1 MIRAGPDEH
10 VPMRAEELFQRLT
23 EVLYIVIFIA
33 VLAGA
38 IRRPT
43 RVAMDMVLFFG
54 DVALITLAGIAA
66 RVLDVNP
73 STTVSDVEASLLMA
87 LPYLLLRL
95 VADFMPVRA
104 WLLRAAEVGLILS
117 VIALFALDPPYP
129 VVLVVLLV
137 AYFVMVT
144 LYASL
149 AFWAAARHSTGVTRR
164 RLQAVAVG
172 SMFIG
177 LVILLAGLSAVVP
190 PLSGLLGTFGTI
202 FGMCSA
208 LAYVL
213 GFAPPTWLRR
223 AWQEPELRAFLER
236 AATLPHLPDTPSIV
250 RELQRGATQTTGASG
265 AAIGLWD
272 ESAGVL
278 RLFTDEPERLPEAAA
293 TTEGGRVMR
302 HTAEGWEVAPDSA
315 TLSAR
320 VMREGRAL
328 FTTDLVH
335 DDPANAALYA
345 AYGSSAAVGA
355 PIVAGDRRLGAL
367 VVYAQRAPI
376 FADSDMDLVQLLADQ
391 AAVILESRKLLDA
404 ATVAHARAEATRMK
418 EDFLSSAAHD
428 LKTPITGILTQA
440 QVLERRL
447 DRQPSLTDRRVPDG
461 VQRIINEARRLSALV
476 GELLDGS
483 LLEQGRLVNVLESVD
498 LVELATESCGRRPR
512 GSHVTCRV
520 ESSGAVVG
528 TLDPVRVRQ
537 LIEQLVDNAVKFS
550 RPDGEVVVRVWTEG
564 DSGRIDVLDEGIGIP
579 PNDLPRL
586 FERFHRGSNVDD
598 RRFAG
603 LGLGLYIS
611 RGIVEQHGGSIWAA
625 SQVGSGTTMSVR
637 LPLHGSAVRV
647 PMSLQAG
654 GVQARA

>member
-1 MIRAGPDEH
+1 
-10 VPMRAEELFQRLT
+10 MRAEELFQRLT

-43 RVAMDMVLFFG
+43 RVAIDMALFFG
-54 DVALITLAGIAA
+54 NVALITLAGIAA
-66 RVLDVNP
+66 RILDLSP
-73 STTVSDVEASLLMA
+73 SVTVSDVEAALLMA

-95 VADFMPVRA
+95 VADFMDVRV
-104 WLLRAAEVGLILS
+104 WILRAAEAGLVAS

-129 VVLVVLLV
+129 VAMVLLLV
-137 AYFVMVT
+137 AYFVAVT
-144 LYASL
+144 LYASV
-149 AFWAAARHSTGVTRR
+149 AFWRGARHSTGVTRR

-172 SMFIG
+172 SLCIG
-177 LVILLAGLSAVVP
+177 LVILLAGLRAVLP
-190 PLSGLLGTFGTI
+190 SLSGVLDILGPLL
-202 FGMCSA
+202 GMCSA

-213 GFAPPTWLRR
+213 GFTPPTWLRR

-236 AATLPHLPDTPSIV
+236 AATLPHLPDTRSIV
-250 RELQRGATQTTGASG
+250 RELQRGATATTGASG

-278 RLFTDEPERLPEAAA
+278 RLFTDDPEGLSRVLDGGAAPGDNPDA
-293 TTEGGRVMR
+293 PRQ
-302 HTAEGWEVAPDSA
+302 TAEGWDILPESRA
-315 TLSAR
+315 LSAR
-320 VMREGRAL
+320 VLREGKAL

-345 AYGSSAAVGA
+345 AFGSTAAVGA
-355 PIVAGDRRLGAL
+355 PIVAGDRRLGTL
-367 VVYAQRAPI
+367 VVYAARAPI
-376 FADSDMDLVQLLADQ
+376 FADSDMELVQLLADQ
-391 AAVILESRKLLDA
+391 AAVVLESRKLLDD
-404 ATVAHARAEATRMK
+404 ATVAHARVEATRMK

-447 DRQPSLTDRRVPDG
+447 DRQPQPIDRRVGDG
-461 VQRIINEARRLSALV
+461 VQRIVYEARRLSALV
-476 GELLDGS
+476 AELLDGS

-498 LVELATESCGRRPR
+498 LVELATASCARSPR
-512 GSHVTCRV
+512 GTRVTCRV
-520 ESSGAVVG
+520 DANGAVVG

-537 LIEQLVDNAVKFS
+537 LIDQLVDNAVKFS
-550 RPDGEVVVRVWTEG
+550 RPDGEVVVRIWTEG
-564 DSGRIDVLDEGIGIP
+564 DSARIDVSDHGIGIP
-579 PNDLPRL
+579 AVDLPRL

-611 RGIVEQHGGSIWAA
+611 RGIVEQHGGSIWA
-625 SQVGSGTTMSVR
+625 SSRVGAGTTISVR
-637 LPLHGSAVRV
+637 LPLHASATRA
-647 PMSLQAG
+647 PMPLQAG
-654 GVQARA
+654 GPKVEARA